1 MPQVK
6 TGLEQLLARPDQYL
20 KNKRFGLLANQTSV
34 TPDLTPSTRLLYDLP
49 IGELVKLFAPEHGFY
64 GVAQDM
70 EHVTHETDPATGLS
84 IFSLYG
90 EDEGSLTPDAALFDG
105 LDAVIYDI
113 QDIGSRYYT
122 FVYTLANCMQTAGK
136 AGVEVIVLDRPNP
149 INGIQLEGNIVQDG
163 FFSFVGQYPL
173 LTRHGMTAG
182 ELAVMFR
189 DHFKIDCELT
199 ILQME
204 GWQRSMWFDETGL
217 PWVFPSPNMPTLDTA
232 TVYPGMCLFEGTLL
246 SEGRGTTKPFEQIG
260 APGIDGFTL
269 AETLNKVDLPGIK
282 FQPCKFKPKFQKHG
296 GLVCSG
302 VFLHVTDRNKFQPWV
317 TGLVMIETFARLFP
331 EEFKWRTERYEYVT
345 DRPAIDLLY
354 GNSGFREWIDNGQ
367 PLDSNPNQ
375 HDEAEIKIFKDHR
388 EQSLLY
394 QVVRP

>member
-1 MPQVK
+1 MAPVK
-6 TGLEQLLARPDQYL
+6 TGLEQLLAHPDQFL
-20 KNKRFGLLANQTSV
+20 NNKRFGLLANQTSV
-34 TPDLTPSTRLLYDLP
+34 TPDLAPSTGLLAQLDQC
-49 IGELVKLFAPEHGFY
+49 ELVKLFAPEHGYY

-70 EHVTHETDPATGLS
+70 EHVSHQTDPATGLT
-84 IFSLYG
+84 IHSLYG
-90 EDEGSLTPDAALFDG
+90 EDEESLTPDAALFNG

-122 FVYTLANCMQTAGK
+122 FIYTLANCMQTAGK

-173 LTRHGMTAG
+173 ITRHGMTAG

-189 DHFKIDCELT
+189 DHFGIDCELT
-199 ILQME
+199 IVKME
-204 GWQRSMWFDETGL
+204 GWQRGMWFDETGL
-217 PWVFPSPNMPTLDTA
+217 PWVSPSPNMPTLDTA

-246 SEGRGTTKPFEQIG
+246 SEGRGTTRPFEQIG
-260 APGIDGFTL
+260 APGVDGFAL
-269 AETLNKVDLPGIK
+269 SEALNKVELPGIR

-296 GLVCSG
+296 GQVCEG
-302 VFLHVTDRNKFQPWV
+302 GFLHVTDRKQFQPWL

-331 EEFKWRTERYEYVT
+331 DEFKWRTERYEYVS

-354 GNSGFREWIDNGQ
+354 GHSGFREWIDNGQ
-367 PLDSNPNQ
+367 PIDTNFNQ
-375 HDEAEIKIFKDHR
+375 PDEAGLKSFNDRR

-394 QVVRP
+394 

>member
-1 MPQVK
+1 MAQVK
-6 TGLEQLLARPDQYL
+6 TGLEILLSHSDQYL
-20 KNKRFGLLANQTSV
+20 TKKRFGLLANQTSV
-34 TPDLTPSTRLLYDLP
+34 TQNLVPSTRVLKELP
-49 IGELVKLFAPEHGFY
+49 VGELVKLFAPEHGFF

-70 EHVTHETDPATGLS
+70 EHVAHETDPVTELP
-84 IFSLYG
+84 IHSLYG
-90 EDEGSLTPDAALFDG
+90 EDEGSLTPDSTLFDG
-105 LDAVIYDI
+105 LDAVVYDI

-136 AGVEVIVLDRPNP
+136 SGVEVIVLDRPNP

-173 LTRHGMTAG
+173 ITRHGMTAG

-199 ILQME
+199 IVKME
-204 GWQRSMWFDETGL
+204 GWQREMWFDETHL

-232 TVYPGMCLFEGTLL
+232 TIYPGMCLFEGTLL

-260 APGIDGFTL
+260 APGIDGYAL
-269 AETLNKVDLPGIK
+269 AEALNAVNLPGIR

-296 GLVCSG
+296 GEVCGG
-302 VFLHVTDRNKFQPWV
+302 VFLHVTDRDQFKPWL
-317 TGLVMIETFARLFP
+317 TGLVMIETIARLFP
-331 EEFKWRTERYEYVT
+331 DDFKWRTERYEYVT

-354 GNSGFREWIDNGQ
+354 GNSDFREWINNDQ
-367 PLDSNPNQ
+367 PLDGDFNQ
-375 HDEAEIKIFKDHR
+375 ADETEIKRFNDRR

-394 QVVRP
+394 